1 MAIKKDYV
9 ELVNFLETNKNKKVE
24 TILDLV
30 REMCSQKVET
40 TFKKDENG
48 NVTHVYCYYHKVW
61 EDVSQVEYG
70 KKASNKA
77 TGLNTMCKVGLNQ
90 WSKQQRVAQ
99 KEKNELL
106 EKMAKGEVTQ
116 EEFTQELDAIELR
129 RNTIIKPE

>member
-116 EEFTQELDAIELR
+116 EEFTLELDQIELR
-129 RNTIIKPE
+129 RNTIVQPE

>member
-24 TILDLV
+24 TILDIV

-48 NVTHVYCYYHKVW
+48 NVTHVFCYYHKVW

-129 RNTIIKPE
+129 RNTIIQPE

>member
-40 TFKKDENG
+40 TFRKDDEG

-106 EKMAKGEVTQ
+106 EKMAKGEVSQ
-116 EEFTQELDAIELR
+116 EEFTKELDAIELR

>member
-48 NVTHVYCYYHKVW
+48 NVTHVFCYYHKVW

>member
-24 TILDLV
+24 TILAAV

-40 TFKKDENG
+40 TFKKDDNG

-106 EKMAKGEVTQ
+106 EKMAKGEVSQ

-129 RNTIIKPE
+129 RNTIIQPE

>member
-106 EKMAKGEVTQ
+106 EKMAKGEVSQ

-129 RNTIIKPE
+129 RNTIIQS

>member
-24 TILDLV
+24 TILEMV

-48 NVTHVYCYYHKVW
+48 NVTHVFCYYHKVW

-129 RNTIIKPE
+129 RNTIVQPE

>member
-1 MAIKKDYV
+1 MAIKKDFV

-48 NVTHVYCYYHKVW
+48 NVTHVFCYYHKVW

-129 RNTIIKPE
+129 RNTIIQPE

>member
-24 TILDLV
+24 TILEIV

-129 RNTIIKPE
+129 RNTIIQPG

>member
-1 MAIKKDYV
+1 MAIKKDYI

-106 EKMAKGEVTQ
+106 EKMAKGEVSQ

-129 RNTIIKPE
+129 RNTIIQS

>member
-24 TILDLV
+24 TILEMV

-40 TFKKDENG
+40 TFRKDEDG

-116 EEFTQELDAIELR
+116 EEFALELDAIELR
-129 RNTIIKPE
+129 RNTIIQPE

>member
-24 TILDLV
+24 TILEMV

-40 TFKKDENG
+40 TFRKDENG

-106 EKMAKGEVTQ
+106 EKMAKGEVSQ

-129 RNTIIKPE
+129 RNAIVQPE

>member
-77 TGLNTMCKVGLNQ
+77 TGLNTMCKIGLNQ

-129 RNTIIKPE
+129 RNTIIQPE

>member
-40 TFKKDENG
+40 TFRKDDDG

-129 RNTIIKPE
+129 RNTIIQPE

>member
-106 EKMAKGEVTQ
+106 EKMAKGEVSQ

-129 RNTIIKPE
+129 RNTIIQPE

>member
-48 NVTHVYCYYHKVW
+48 NVTHVFCYYHKVW
-61 EDVSQVEYG
+61 EDVSKVEYG

-106 EKMAKGEVTQ
+106 EKMAKGEVSQ

-129 RNTIIKPE
+129 RNTVIQS

>member
-24 TILDLV
+24 TILEMV

-129 RNTIIKPE
+129 RNTIIQPE

>member
-1 MAIKKDYV
+1 MAIKKDYI

-48 NVTHVYCYYHKVW
+48 NVTHVFCYYHKVW

-106 EKMAKGEVTQ
+106 EKMAKGEVSQ

-129 RNTIIKPE
+129 RNTIIQS

>member
-129 RNTIIKPE
+129 RNTIIQPE

>member
-40 TFKKDENG
+40 TFKKDESG

-106 EKMAKGEVTQ
+106 EKMAKGEVSQ

>member
-24 TILDLV
+24 TILEMV

-40 TFKKDENG
+40 TFKKDEDG

-61 EDVSQVEYG
+61 EDVTQVEYG

-106 EKMAKGEVTQ
+106 EKMAKGEVSQ

-129 RNTIIKPE
+129 RNTIIQPE

>member
-24 TILDLV
+24 TILDMV

-40 TFKKDENG
+40 TFKKDEDG
-48 NVTHVYCYYHKVW
+48 NVTHVFCYYHKIW

-106 EKMAKGEVTQ
+106 DKMAKGEVTQ
-116 EEFTQELDAIELR
+116 EEFTQELDQIELR
-129 RNTIIKPE
+129 RNTIIQPE

>member
-40 TFKKDENG
+40 TFKKDDEG
-48 NVTHVYCYYHKVW
+48 NVTHVFCYYHKVW

>member
-1 MAIKKDYV
+1 
-9 ELVNFLETNKNKKVE
+9 
-24 TILDLV
+24 
-30 REMCSQKVET
+30 MCSQKVET
-40 TFKKDENG
+40 TFKKDGDG
-48 NVTHVYCYYHKVW
+48 NVTHVFCYYHKVW

-129 RNTIIKPE
+129 RNTIIQPE

>member
-24 TILDLV
+24 TILAAV

-40 TFKKDENG
+40 TFKKDDNG

-129 RNTIIKPE
+129 RNTIIQPE